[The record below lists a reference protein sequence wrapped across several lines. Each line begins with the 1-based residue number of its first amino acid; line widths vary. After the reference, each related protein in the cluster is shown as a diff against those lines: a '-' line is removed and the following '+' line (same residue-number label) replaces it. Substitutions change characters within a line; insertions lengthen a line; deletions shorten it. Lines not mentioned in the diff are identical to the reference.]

1 MDTVPICGNCFAKS
15 FSENSTVQ
23 AIDSGMKVTQTTLP
37 GVLLL
42 EPSVFTDSR
51 GFFVESYNKRTMAE
65 VGIVDEFVQDN
76 HSFSGR
82 NVLRGLHYQI
92 RHAQGKLVRA
102 VSGEIFD
109 VAVDLRRSSPTFG
122 RWFGETLSGENKR
135 MLWIPPGF
143 AHGFVVVSENAH
155 VLYKASDYYDAASE
169 RTLAWNDSDLK
180 IDWRLRDPPIV
191 SEKDKRGVPFRS
203 AEVFD

>member
-1 MDTVPICGNCFAKS
+1 MKS
-15 FSENSTVQ
+15 FFENIPVVAT
-23 AIDSGMKVTQTTLP
+23 DSGMKATQTTLP

-42 EPSVFTDSR
+42 QPSVFTDNR
-51 GFFVESYNKRTMAE
+51 GFFLESYNKQTMAKL
-65 VGIVDEFVQDN
+65 GIVDEFVQDN
-76 HSFSGR
+76 HSFSAR

-92 RHAQGKLVRA
+92 CRAQGKLVRA
-102 VSGEIFD
+102 VSGEVFD

-135 MLWIPPGF
+135 MLWIPSGF
-143 AHGFVVVSENAH
+143 AHGFAVVSEDAH

-180 IDWRLRDPPIV
+180 IDWQLRTPPIV

>member
-1 MDTVPICGNCFAKS
+1 MKS
-15 FSENSTVQ
+15 FSEKITVV
-23 AIDSGMKVTQTTLP
+23 ATDSGMKVTQTTLP
-37 GVLLL
+37 GILLL
-42 EPSVFTDSR
+42 QPTVFTDSR
-51 GFFVESYNKRTMAE
+51 GFFLESYNKQTMTKL
-65 VGIVDEFVQDN
+65 GIMDEFVQDN
-76 HSFSGR
+76 HSFSWR

-102 VSGEIFD
+102 VSGEVFD

-122 RWFGETLSGENKR
+122 RWLGETLSGENKR

>member
-1 MDTVPICGNCFAKS
+1 MPVVAT
-15 FSENSTVQ
+15 
-23 AIDSGMKVTQTTLP
+23 DSGMKVTQTTLP

-42 EPSVFTDSR
+42 QPSVFTDNR
-51 GFFVESYNKRTMAE
+51 GFFVESYNKQTMAKL
-65 VGIVDEFVQDN
+65 GIVEEFVQDN
-76 HSFSGR
+76 HSFSAR

-92 RHAQGKLVRA
+92 RRAQGKLVRA
-102 VSGEIFD
+102 VSGEVFD

-143 AHGFVVVSENAH
+143 AHGFAVVSEDAH
-155 VLYKASDYYDAASE
+155 VLYKASDYYDAALE

-180 IDWRLRDPPIV
+180 IDWQLRTPPIV

>member
-1 MDTVPICGNCFAKS
+1 MKS
-15 FSENSTVQ
+15 FFENIPVVAT
-23 AIDSGMKVTQTTLP
+23 DSGMKATQTTLP

-42 EPSVFTDSR
+42 EPTVFTDSR
-51 GFFVESYNKRTMAE
+51 GFFLESYNKQTMAE
-65 VGIVDEFVQDN
+65 LGIVDEFVQDN
-76 HSFSGR
+76 
-82 NVLRGLHYQI
+82 I

-102 VSGEIFD
+102 VSGKIFD

-180 IDWRLRDPPIV
+180 IDWQLRAPPIV
-191 SEKDKRGVPFRS
+191 SEKDKQGVPFRS

>member
-1 MDTVPICGNCFAKS
+1 MPVVAT
-15 FSENSTVQ
+15 
-23 AIDSGMKVTQTTLP
+23 DSGMKVTQTTLP
-37 GVLLL
+37 GALLL
-42 EPSVFTDSR
+42 EPKVITDSR
-51 GFFVESYNKRTMAE
+51 GFFLESYNKQTMAKL
-65 VGIVDEFVQDN
+65 GIVDEFVQDN
-76 HSFSGR
+76 HSFSRR

-122 RWFGETLSGENKR
+122 RWFRETLSGENKR

-143 AHGFVVVSENAH
+143 AHGFAVVAENAQ

-169 RTLAWNDSDLK
+169 RTLAWNDPDLK
-180 IDWRLRDPPIV
+180 IDWQLRAPPIV
-191 SEKDKRGVPFRS
+191 SEKDKQGVPFRS

>member
-1 MDTVPICGNCFAKS
+1 MDTAPICGNCFVKS
-15 FSENSTVQ
+15 FSENIAVE

-51 GFFVESYNKRTMAE
+51 GFFLESYNKQTMAKL
-65 VGIVDEFVQDN
+65 GIVDEFVQDN
-76 HSFSGR
+76 HSFSLR

-102 VSGEIFD
+102 VSGEVFD
-109 VAVDLRRSSPTFG
+109 VAVDLRRRSPTFG
-122 RWFGETLSGENKR
+122 RWLGETLSGENKR

-143 AHGFVVVSENAH
+143 AYGFVVVSEDAH
-155 VLYKASDYYDAASE
+155 VLYKASDYYDAALES
-169 RTLAWNDSDLK
+169 TLAWNDSDLK
-180 IDWRLRDPPIV
+180 IDWQIRTPPIA
-191 SEKDKRGVPFRS
+191 SETDQRGIPFRS
-203 AEVFD
+203 TA

>member
-1 MDTVPICGNCFAKS
+1 MPVVAT
-15 FSENSTVQ
+15 
-23 AIDSGMKVTQTTLP
+23 DSGMKVTQTTLP

-42 EPSVFTDSR
+42 EPKVITDSR
-51 GFFVESYNKRTMAE
+51 GFFLESYNKQTMAKL
-65 VGIVDEFVQDN
+65 GIVDEFVQDN
-76 HSFSGR
+76 HSFSRR

-102 VSGEIFD
+102 VSGKIFD

-169 RTLAWNDSDLK
+169 RTLAWNDYSRTVLS
-180 IDWRLRDPPIV
+180 W
-191 SEKDKRGVPFRS
+191 FRKMLTS
-203 AEVFD
+203 STRPATITTQHQNARWHGMILT

>member
-1 MDTVPICGNCFAKS
+1 VKS
-15 FSENSTVQ
+15 FSENIAVE

-51 GFFVESYNKRTMAE
+51 GFFLESYNKQTMAKL
-65 VGIVDEFVQDN
+65 GIVDEFVQDN
-76 HSFSGR
+76 HSFSRR

-203 AEVFD
+203 AEAFD